1 MATKQRIAYLDFI
14 KGVCITLLVSFHVQ
28 PTGHE
33 LHQTFLM
40 PIFFFLSGLNFKT
53 YANFNDFLRRKVNTL
68 IVPFIFFIII
78 GTIYYFSRN
87 LLLSHFDVG
96 QAFCKMPLNPVA
108 NNTPMWFLLVLFM
121 ANIIYYGLCLFCPRW
136 LTIVLT
142 LALGIV
148 GFLIAS
154 NGYVIE
160 PYIDMTFVALPFF
173 MLGNEA
179 SKCGILTYRPP
190 ILATLTLLAAT
201 ILWVYCDTPIINML
215 QRDYPSALLL
225 FVMTPMVIFS
235 LFFVCQHVKRSIP
248 LISFWGRYSLIV
260 LGSHYFLIGWL
271 RIIANKF
278 YGNNETYVWLSV
290 LVVTMILEI
299 PIIYFLKKYFPRFTA
314 LKEFFNKGWKI
325 KKT

>member
-1 MATKQRIAYLDFI
+1 
-14 KGVCITLLVSFHVQ
+14 
-28 PTGHE
+28 
-33 LHQTFLM
+33 
-40 PIFFFLSGLNFKT
+40 
-53 YANFNDFLRRKVNTL
+53 
-68 IVPFIFFIII
+68 
-78 GTIYYFSRN
+78 
-87 LLLSHFDVG
+87 
-96 QAFCKMPLNPVA
+96 
-108 NNTPMWFLLVLFM
+108 
-121 ANIIYYGLCLFCPRW
+121 
-136 LTIVLT
+136 
-142 LALGIV
+142 
-148 GFLIAS
+148 
-154 NGYVIE
+154 
-160 PYIDMTFVALPFF
+160 

-235 LFFVCQHVKRSIP
+235 LFFVCQHVKRPIP